1 MDWDKGKTLTN
12 AGVLLTSLVTE
23 AKSFLTFTIHLGVA
37 CLCCAYVRTSGI
49 YTMWLRWIPVLISA
63 VAGCLAV
70 TTLPRPVHVFINS
83 SNFNSILQWA
93 PHGPRDSV
101 YDVEYQ
107 IYGEAWLN
115 KAECFRISQHRCDLT
130 REFDQETNWYYAR
143 VKAVGQGGESEWTMS
158 ERFCPLDKTV
168 IGPPEVRLG
177 VRARSIDIWL
187 EPPTVPVRDAARRS
201 IEDIFSVVEYKVQ
214 LNEAATNKMVFVAL
228 NDNGNFTFESL
239 EPSTEYCGTA
249 KLLLE
254 RDIFLKESQTAD
266 FCSETEREWTL
277 MIVLLVTASVL
288 FGLMTTGIFCWMVH
302 SYTTLHIALPHA
314 LDLDKILMKKQS
326 SWKHSMSKPQEVTS
340 QKAMFHFEQNILAED
355 TGLFKYHTAGI
366 LRVGELGLAT
376 LLGPYAPQHHST
388 GQQTSGP
395 RDLQTDRSSG
405 LGDNGWSSPYHPQRP
420 SNTQASGED
429 GSPTRVEDY
438 IPNANTGGS
447 TNRDIPST
455 AMQVD
460 REGLLYK
467 VDRRILSQRPE
478 MEVPILHA
486 MEGKPRS
493 LLSQDHRDDN
503 KESNWKKQ
511 PLEVT
516 LLPWLEEE
524 VQSCPY
530 RPRVRR
536 DTLLSSLTGEDD
548 ASRVR
553 GQGLDD
559 EVSMTNVPPSYSY
572 LSSPLLGEPSGL
584 SQLMPTWDDGCQ
596 TQLPILPSPHKDWQ
610 QEALPTIPAAGASS
624 LLAAWEIQVQVDE

>member
-1 MDWDKGKTLTN
+1 
-12 AGVLLTSLVTE
+12 
-23 AKSFLTFTIHLGVA
+23 
-37 CLCCAYVRTSGI
+37 
-49 YTMWLRWIPVLISA
+49 MWLRWIPVLISA
-63 VAGCLAV
+63 IAGCLAV
-70 TTLPRPVHVFINS
+70 TMLPRPVHVFINS
-83 SNFNSILQWA
+83 SNFNSILHWA

-107 IYGEAWLN
+107 IYGEAWLS
-115 KAECFRISQHRCDLT
+115 KAECYRTSQHRCDLT

-143 VKAVGQGGESEWTMS
+143 VKAVGQGGESEWTIS

-168 IGPPEVRLG
+168 IGPPEVRWG

-187 EPPTVPVRDAARRS
+187 EPPTVHLRDTPRRS
-201 IEDIFSVVEYKVQ
+201 IEDIFSIVEYKVQ

-228 NDNGNFTFESL
+228 NDNGNFTVESL

-254 RDIFLKESQTAD
+254 RDIFLKESQTAE
-266 FCSETEREWTL
+266 FCSQTEREWTL

-302 SYTTLHIALPHA
+302 SYTTLHTALPHA
-314 LDLDKILMKKQS
+314 LDLNKILMKKHS
-326 SWKHSMSKPQEVTS
+326 SWKHSMAKPQEVTS
-340 QKAMFHFEQNILAED
+340 QKDMFHFEQNILAED
-355 TGLFKYHTAGI
+355 IGLFKCLSCDTAGI

-376 LLGPYAPQHHST
+376 LLGPYAPQHHSM

-395 RDLQTDRSSG
+395 TSSPCDLQTDRSSG
-405 LGDNGWSSPYHPQRP
+405 LGDNEWSSPYRPQCSQRP

-429 GSPTRVEDY
+429 GSRTRVEDD
-438 IPNANTGGS
+438 IPDANTGGS

-455 AMQVD
+455 ALQVA

-478 MEVPILHA
+478 MDVPTLHT

-493 LLSQDHRDDN
+493 LLSLRDDN
-503 KESNWKKQ
+503 KEADWKKQ

-516 LLPWLEEE
+516 LLPPLEEE
-524 VQSCPY
+524 VQSCPLLLHY

-553 GQGLDD
+553 GTGLDE
-559 EVSMTNVPPSYSY
+559 EVPMTNVPPSYSH
-572 LSSPLLGEPSGL
+572 LSSPLLGESSVL

-596 TQLPILPSPHKDWQ
+596 AQLPTLPSPHRDWQ
-610 QEALPTIPAAGASS
+610 QETLPTNTAAEASS